1 MGRLDVFAM
10 LFLLTV
16 NVYVTNSQH
25 NGSCSNPEVAD
36 IIFLID
42 GSSSINPPD
51 FEQVKAAIETFIN
64 KNECFGKTRVQIGII
79 QFSTE
84 PRVEFQLDQYDDKAV
99 LLKAVHQIQHHPEVA
114 DTIFLIDGSS
124 GISPPDFEKVKKVIE
139 TFINKNEVGKTR
151 VQIGIIQFSTKPRLE
166 FQLDQ
171 YDDKAVLLKAVHQIQ
186 QLHGGTN
193 TGQALNFTIDYFD
206 SSKGGRPGIRQ
217 YLILI
222 TDGESGDHVSEAARA
237 IRDRGLNVIAIGIGS
252 ANHAELVTISGSQDK
267 VFHLDNSDTRKDLE
281 QWISFEARSPNA
293 CSNPEVADV
302 IFLIDGSSSIQ
313 PSDFVKVRHFAEAL
327 INKTEVAESGVQI
340 GVIQFSTKPHLA
352 FQLDQYDDK
361 AKLLKAVHQIQQL
374 GGGTNTGQAL
384 NFTID
389 YFDSSKGGRPGIQQ
403 YLILITDGESGD
415 HVSEAARAIRDRGVN
430 VFAIGI
436 GAANNDQ
443 LVMISG
449 SEANIYNID
458 GYDALMSLEEL
469 ISLDVCNPFAGCK
482 RIKVADIVFVMDGSD
497 SITAVQFK
505 SMRDFIMAVVN
516 HSEVDTGN
524 VRFGA
529 IVYGNNT
536 QTIFQ
541 LDQFTSKAEI
551 RNAVFGLRKTTG
563 GSRYTAKALKEAKK
577 LLSAENGGRPQSNP
591 KVPQFIILVTNG
603 PVTDSKDI
611 PPIAEAFRN
620 NGVGV
625 YAIGVKG
632 ANKRELVDI
641 TGSNDNY
648 LPALGFG
655 FLYHLSRTVTHVL
668 CAET

>member
-1 MGRLDVFAM
+1 MGRFDVFVL

-25 NGSCSNPEVAD
+25 NESCSNPEVAD
-36 IIFLID
+36 LIFLID
-42 GSSSINPPD
+42 GSSSI
-51 FEQVKAAIETFIN
+51 AA
-64 KNECFGKTRVQIGII
+64 
-79 QFSTE
+79 
-84 PRVEFQLDQYDDKAV
+84 
-99 LLKAVHQIQHHPEVA
+99 HH
-114 DTIFLIDGSS
+114 
-124 GISPPDFEKVKKVIE
+124 FEKVKKVIE
-139 TFINKNEVGKTR
+139 TFITKNVFGKTR
-151 VQIGIIQFSTKPRLE
+151 MRIGVIQFSTEPHLE

-186 QLHGGTN
+186 QSGGGTN

-206 SSKGGRPGIRQ
+206 SSKGGRPGKQQ
-217 YLILI
+217 YLLLI
-222 TDGESGDHVSEAARA
+222 TDGESGDDVTEAARA
-237 IRDRGLNVIAIGIGS
+237 IRDRGVNVFAIGIDA
-252 ANHAELVTISGSQDK
+252 ANYAELVTISGSQDK
-267 VFHLDNSDTRKDLE
+267 VFQVDNFDTLIDLDK
-281 QWISFEARSPNA
+281 WISFEAWGPNA

-313 PSDFVKVRHFAEAL
+313 PSDFVKVKHFAEAL
-327 INKTEVAESGVQI
+327 INKTEVAETGVQI
-340 GVIQFSTKPHLA
+340 GIIQFSTEPHLE

-361 AKLLKAVHQIQQL
+361 AVLLKAVHQIQQS

-389 YFDSSKGGRPGIQQ
+389 YFDSSKGGRPGRQQ

-415 HVSEAARAIRDRGVN
+415 HVSEAARAIRDRGVD

-458 GYDALMSLEEL
+458 GYGALMSLEKL

-505 SMRDFIMAVVN
+505 SMKDFIMNVVD
-516 HSEVDTGN
+516 HSEVDTDN

-551 RNAVFGLRKTTG
+551 RNAVFGLQKMTG

-591 KVPQFIILVTNG
+591 KVPQFVILVTNG
-603 PVTDSKDI
+603 PVRDSKDI
-611 PPIAEAFRN
+611 PSIAEAFRN

-632 ANKRELVDI
+632 ANKQELVDI
-641 TGSNDNY
+641 TGSEDNY
-648 LPALGFG
+648 QPALAFG
-655 FLYHLSRTVTHVL
+655 FLYHLSSTVTHVL